1 MEDSQLMPPSSPI
14 VFMADPIFARGLGLS
29 RSTGWRGSSA
39 SISLEGEAGV
49 APKQA
54 RR

>member
-14 VFMADPIFARGLGLS
+14 VFMADPIFARGLGMS
-29 RSTGWRGSSA
+29 RSTGWRSRSA
-39 SISLEGEAGV
+39 LISLPGEAGV

-54 RR
+54 RQ